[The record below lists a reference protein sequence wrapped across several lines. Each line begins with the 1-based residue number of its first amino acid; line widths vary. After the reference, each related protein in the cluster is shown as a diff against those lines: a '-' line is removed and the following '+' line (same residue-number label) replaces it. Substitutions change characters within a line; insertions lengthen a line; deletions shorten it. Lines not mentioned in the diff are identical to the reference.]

1 MAKRLSLRIICLILA
16 LLTVFLLLPG
26 CLSGHFPDE
35 YGYAVLIAIDRG
47 TVKPFLIS
55 MLLQHGNVEQSE
67 ASSAYTLISVE
78 CNDMFE
84 AVDLIETGLPY
95 SLSLARTSAIIFSEE
110 IAASG
115 DIDKL
120 LSVSLGMLSI
130 HYYANLMVS
139 IGSAGDY
146 IRGLQDG
153 MSENLTKLQHN
164 YVAFGAATGLVPSIT
179 LAQFYDGAWQGDYT
193 ELLPLCAIEQNSGG
207 EDGGSENED
216 DGRKGGNEDD
226 DEDDDEDGV
235 KSEDIVARIPSGRVD
250 MAGGSGYLPGE
261 NMREGGLDSGLM
273 GSAVLDGTR
282 MVGTLNGRHT
292 QALLMATGAFS
303 QGRLNVTMDDGV
315 EIGAMLFSEQ
325 NPKIRADIKNCAGSI
340 TIHLSADI
348 EQPVLMQK
356 YGDGAVTHRIEEHI
370 ESMLNNIFDACK
382 REGADVFSFKKAAQ
396 TKLITVEQW
405 ESFDWDAVFNDFE
418 ATFDVNIEIKYN
430 PAKSRLE

>member
-1 MAKRLSLRIICLILA
+1 MVKKLSLRLISL
-16 LLTVFLLLPG
+16 LLTLVIMLLLLPG
-26 CLSGHFPDE
+26 CLSSHFPDE

-55 MLLQHGNVEQSE
+55 MLLQHGNVERSE
-67 ASSAYTLISVE
+67 ASSSYTLISVE

-95 SLSLARTSAIIFSEE
+95 ALSLARTSAIVFSEE
-110 IAASG
+110 IAQSG

-146 IRGLQDG
+146 IRGLQGG

-164 YVAFGAATGLVPSIT
+164 YVSYGASSGLVPSIT

-193 ELLPLCAIEQNSGG
+193 ELLPLCAIEQESGG
-207 EDGGSENED
+207 EDGNENGEGENVNRVD
-216 DGRKGGNEDD
+216 N
-226 DEDDDEDGV
+226 
-235 KSEDIVARIPSGRVD
+235 AALMPTGRVD
-250 MAGGSGYLPGE
+250 MAGGHGYLPGE

-282 MVGTLNGRHT
+282 MVGILNGRHT
-292 QALLMATGAFS
+292 QALLMATGAFN

-315 EIGAMLFSEQ
+315 ELGAMLFSKQ
-325 NPKIRADIKNCAGSI
+325 NPKISADIKRLTGSI
-340 TIHLSADI
+340 IIYLSADI

-356 YGDGAVTHRIEEHI
+356 YGGEAVSQRIEEHI
-370 ESMLNNIFDACK
+370 ESMLNDIFEACK
-382 REGADVFSFKKAAQ
+382 REGADVFSFKKAAE

-405 ESFDWDAVFNDFE
+405 ESFDWDTVFFKFSAD
-418 ATFDVNIEIKYN
+418 FDVNVEIKYN